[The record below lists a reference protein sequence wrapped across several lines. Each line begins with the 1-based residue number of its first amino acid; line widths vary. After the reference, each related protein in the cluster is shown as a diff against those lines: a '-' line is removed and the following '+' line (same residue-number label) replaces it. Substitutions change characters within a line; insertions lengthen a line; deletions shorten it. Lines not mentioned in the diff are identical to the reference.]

1 VGFYETRPKVHSF
14 WTLGHVILV
23 MKTHEMRKIIIRL
36 QKGQKL
42 FYIEKIIHI
51 IAKNTI
57 INTPILSNKNT

>member
-1 VGFYETRPKVHSF
+1 M
-14 WTLGHVILV
+14 LV
-23 MKTHEMRKIIIRL
+23 MKTHEMRKIIIIL

-51 IAKNTI
+51 IAKNTN